1 VRADIT
7 SVAYAD
13 ETAVPSAALET
24 AIPRRALPA
33 LRGGTQR
40 WQRAKRLVDPV
51 AALAILVVL
60 SPLMLLIALAIRI
73 DSGGPV
79 LFRQRRIGRGMQ
91 RFTCLKFRTMTHN
104 APQDVHRRYIAQLVN
119 GEADTDG
126 DGLKKLTVDPRV
138 TRVGRFLRS
147 TSLDELPQLLNVLVG
162 EMALVGPRPS
172 IDYEL
177 EHYGSDHF
185 ERFTAR
191 PGLTGLWQVS
201 GRNSLGFREMLDLDV
216 RYARTNGPWMDLQI
230 LLRTP
235 ITLVRKHA
243 A

>member
-104 APQDVHRRYIAQLVN
+104 APQDVHSIRASRASA
-119 GEADTDG
+119 GSCDRPA
-126 DGLKKLTVDPRV
+126 
-138 TRVGRFLRS
+138 S
-147 TSLDELPQLLNVLVG
+147 TSC
-162 EMALVGPRPS
+162 PS
-172 IDYEL
+172 
-177 EHYGSDHF
+177 S
-185 ERFTAR
+185 
-191 PGLTGLWQVS
+191 
-201 GRNSLGFREMLDLDV
+201 
-216 RYARTNGPWMDLQI
+216 
-230 LLRTP
+230 
-235 ITLVRKHA
+235 
-243 A
+243 

>member
-1 VRADIT
+1 
-7 SVAYAD
+7 
-13 ETAVPSAALET
+13 
-24 AIPRRALPA
+24 
-33 LRGGTQR
+33 
-40 WQRAKRLVDPV
+40 
-51 AALAILVVL
+51 
-60 SPLMLLIALAIRI
+60 
-73 DSGGPV
+73 
-79 LFRQRRIGRGMQ
+79 
-91 RFTCLKFRTMTHN
+91 
-104 APQDVHRRYIAQLVN
+104 
-119 GEADTDG
+119 
-126 DGLKKLTVDPRV
+126 
-138 TRVGRFLRS
+138 
-147 TSLDELPQLLNVLVG
+147 VLVG